1 VLPCSIAALC
11 SRNLRRAECMRS
23 SVVSP
28 TPMKPRTGRVAWSAW
43 PFSKINAEYPPLEP
57 RFLAVSKM
65 SRNKQIHKKKNQS
78 FTTVSLKET
87 NKTPCFLPAS
97 FGDFVFKKRPNKAP
111 CFCFRISRQVKLSI
125 CTRLYLHTSVSRYI
139 WRKCACS
146 LELLS
151 GFFSLN
157 YVFLKF
163 QLHKYINQGK

>member
-1 VLPCSIAALC
+1 MCLCPEKLSKVRAWCFYSLLLYIRSICTDLRENVLGENVLPCSSAALC

-43 PFSKINAEYPPLEP
+43 PFSKINAEYPPVEP
-57 RFLAVSKM
+57 RFLAVSKT

-87 NKTPCFLPAS
+87 NKTPCFVPAS

-111 CFCFRISRQVKLSI
+111 CFCIRNFSAGQGI
-125 CTRLYLHTSVSRYI
+125 CTRL
-139 WRKCACS
+139 
-146 LELLS
+146 
-151 GFFSLN
+151 
-157 YVFLKF
+157 
-163 QLHKYINQGK
+163 